1 MSDSPGPAL
10 ADVVLG
16 QPHTPSIEGS
26 CRFDQVQAPFTLVI
40 FGATGDLTA
49 RMLMPALVDLCD
61 GGHLPDA
68 FAVVGASRTELSDDA
83 FRERMRQAAAEFGR
97 IPPGFWEKMAPRLTY
112 LQVHYD
118 DPTSFTTLA
127 AVLEARSRT
136 GGIGGNRI
144 FYLAV
149 PPTAYEAIAEN
160 LAQAGLAEETAD
172 CYSRL
177 VIEKPFGRDLETA
190 QVLEKA
196 LHTRFAERQIFRI
209 DHYLAKETVQ
219 NILMLRFANAIFE
232 PLWNRLYV
240 DHVSILAAESIG
252 VAHRASYYD
261 HFGVLRDMFQN
272 HMMQLLSLCAIEPP
286 SLFEAELVRD
296 EKTKVF
302 RALRPVFE
310 DDPAERLVLGQ
321 YAAGETAGAPARAYR
336 EEEGVPGDSVTPTFA
351 AMKVYVDNWRWQGVP
366 FYMISGKRLAE
377 KRTEIAVQFKPVPY
391 SMFRDIFGDHIQAN
405 RLILRIQPDEQVSL
419 TFQAKAPGPMCL
431 RSVTMNFN
439 YYQGYEGPALSA
451 YAKVLLDCMLG
462 DQTLFWRQD
471 GVELCWKYLAP
482 MLGDPSPDRLFPY
495 KAGSWGPAAAA
506 LFLRAHGLAS

>member
-1 MSDSPGPAL
+1 MADAQSPTL
-10 ADVVLG
+10 AEVVLG
-16 QPHTPSIEGS
+16 RPNNPAPDAS
-26 CRFDQVQAPFTLVI
+26 CRFEQVEAPFTAVI

-49 RMLMPALVDLCD
+49 RMLMPALADLYA
-61 GGHLPDA
+61 GSHLPEA
-68 FAVVGASRTELSDDA
+68 FAVVGASRTDLTDEA
-83 FRERMRQAAAEFGR
+83 FRERMRLSVTAHGGMPAEL
-97 IPPGFWEKMAPRLTY
+97 WEKLAPRLSY
-112 LQVHYD
+112 RQVHYD
-118 DPTSFTTLA
+118 DPASFTALADALDTLS
-127 AVLEARSRT
+127 RS
-136 GGIGGNRI
+136 GGLGGNRV

-149 PPTAYEAIAEN
+149 PPTAYEAIAIN
-160 LAQAGLAEETAD
+160 LAGAGLADEGNG
-172 CYSRL
+172 YSRL

-190 QVLEKA
+190 RILEQA
-196 LHTRFAERQIFRI
+196 LHTRFSEHQIFRI

-232 PLWNRLYV
+232 PLWNRRYV

-252 VAHRASYYD
+252 VEHRAAYYD

-286 SLFEAELVRD
+286 SLFEADLVRD

-302 RALRPVFE
+302 RALRPFSE
-310 DDPAERLVLGQ
+310 DDPAGGPILGQ
-321 YAAGETAGAPARAYR
+321 YGPGMVGGKAVPAYHD
-336 EEEGVPGDSVTPTFA
+336 EDGVPGASTTPTFA

-391 SMFRDIFGDHIQAN
+391 SMFRDTFGDTIRAN

-451 YAKVLLDCMLG
+451 YAKVLLDCLLG

-471 GVELCWKYLAP
+471 GVELCWKFLAP
-482 MLGDPSPDRLFPY
+482 VLGDLRPLSLFPY
-495 KAGSWGPAAAA
+495 EAGSWGPKEAASH
-506 LFLRAHGLAS
+506 LEAHGLRP